1 MIKIAVQRVKIWRAL
16 QETKKRMNNYITTN
30 KLMDQLV
37 SVKYSVKDIKI
48 EIIKILQIH
57 SFRNRIKYI

>member
-37 SVKYSVKDIKI
+37 FVKYSVKDIKI

-57 SFRNRIKYI
+57 SFRNRIKII

>member
-37 SVKYSVKDIKI
+37 FVKYSVKDIKI